1 MKETFLVKTSGA
13 VCGLITGLSL
23 TFLKYDPTLP
33 QQSDLTINGL
43 RLLVF
48 IPSLIFILTSL
59 FIYVKGY
66 KLKGKVL
73 YEVRE
78 KVAQL
83 NSNNTTSS
91 KETEERTEE
100 VLLETINN

>member
-1 MKETFLVKTSGA
+1 M
-13 VCGLITGLSL
+13 TGLAL

-33 QQSDLTINGL
+33 QQSTLTITGL

-48 IPSLIFILTSL
+48 IPSMIFILISL
-59 FIYVKGY
+59 FIYIKGY

-83 NSNNTTSS
+83 NSS
-91 KETEERTEE
+91 KSAYETKTEEKNII
-100 VLLETINN
+100 LESVND